1 MAKALMAELGVR
13 EDADPS
19 KASGG
24 EARRAA
30 LARALASDPDIL
42 LLDEPTNHLDLVAI
56 EWLEARLQNAKAA
69 FALITHDRRLL
80 ADLTNTSIWLDR
92 GLTHRLDLGFAG
104 FESWRDQKLEQEES
118 ERRKLDRKIT
128 AEEHWIRFGVTA
140 RRKRNMRR
148 VDELAALRRE
158 KREAR
163 KAVGLVNMAAQ
174 EAQNSGALVIEAE
187 RVSKSF
193 SGSPLIRDF
202 SMRVKRGDRVGF
214 IGPNGVGKTTLINLL
229 TKQAEPDEGEV
240 KLGSQ
245 LLITTLDQGRTQVPP
260 TTTLADALTGGGS
273 DYVTVNG
280 ANKHIIGYLKDFL
293 FAPEQARTPID
304 RLSGGER
311 GRLML
316 ARALARL
323 SNLLVLDEPTN
334 DLDIETLDLLQELLS
349 DYPGTVLLV
358 SHDRDFIDKVVTSVV
373 VAEGGGRWVEY
384 AGGYS
389 DMLAQRGGGF
399 FVPPPAQQKKAAA
412 KSADDERPKPKR
424 KLSFSEQT
432 ALAMLPKRIEELQRQ
447 LAEIEKFLGDADAH
461 DRDPQGFMQASRR
474 HGDLQAELAAA
485 EDEWLRLELLRE
497 EMESF
502 RSSS

>member
-1 MAKALMAELGVR
+1 M
-13 EDADPS
+13 
-19 KASGG
+19 
-24 EARRAA
+24 
-30 LARALASDPDIL
+30 
-42 LLDEPTNHLDLVAI
+42 
-56 EWLEARLQNAKAA
+56 
-69 FALITHDRRLL
+69 ITHDRRLL
-80 ADLTNTSIWLDR
+80 ADLTNASIWLDR
-92 GLTHRLDLGFAG
+92 GSTHRLDVGFSG
-104 FESWRDQKLEQEES
+104 FESWRDQWLEQEEI
-118 ERRKLDRKIT
+118 ERQKLDRKIT

-174 EAQNSGALVIEAE
+174 EAQNSGALVIEAQ
-187 RVSKSF
+187 RISKSF
-193 SGSPLIRDF
+193 SAAPLIRDF

-214 IGPNGVGKTTLINLL
+214 IGPNGVGKTTLINLM
-229 TKQAEPDEGEV
+229 TKQAEPDGGEV
-240 KLGSQ
+240 RLGSQ
-245 LLITTLDQGRTQVPP
+245 LLIATLNQGRTKVPP

-273 DYVTVNG
+273 EYVTVNG
-280 ANKHIIGYLKDFL
+280 ATKHVIGYLKDFL

-316 ARALARL
+316 ALALTRP

-373 VAEGGGRWVEY
+373 VAEGGGRWAEY
-384 AGGYS
+384 AGGYT

-399 FVPPPAQQKKAAA
+399 FVASPAAQKKAAP
-412 KSADDERPKPKR
+412 KLVDDGRPKPKR
-424 KLSFSEQT
+424 KLSFNEQT
-432 ALAMLPKRIEELQRQ
+432 ALAMLPKRIEEIQRQ
-447 LAEIEKFLGDADAH
+447 LGEIEKFLGDADAH
-461 DRDPQGFMQASRR
+461 DRDPQGYMQASRR

-497 EMESF
+497 EMESL
-502 RSSS
+502 RSSL